1 MAQIDAAIA
10 SARRAARTELTAA
23 HPEHTAIQ
31 TLIARMIPTSS
42 CSRDTLL
49 TIADQHTTLPAFIAA
64 IATRMRSESAEGY
77 ATNRD
82 YFGTRHYTQDQVVMV
97 VQEAKQ
103 RRNKTRSGA
112 GAPTH
117 CMAFTVRGQPGT
129 ARPRAPD
136 RRTTRNGGPR
146 RHPEVGRAQARLPR
160 HHDDSPRCPT
170 AEPPQQVPRC
180 RGSTSIAPPCHLTH
194 LA

>member
-31 TLIARMIPTSS
+31 TLIARTIPTSS

-82 YFGTRHYTQDQVVMV
+82 HFGTPYTPLHARSSRHGSAGSQAAMEQNTLWRWRTD
-97 VQEAKQ
+97 ALHGLHGARAAGHCATSCPGPPHNAQ
-103 RRNKTRSGA
+103 RRAPPPPGGGTRP
-112 GAPTH
+112 GAP
-117 CMAFTVRGQPGT
+117 
-129 ARPRAPD
+129 
-136 RRTTRNGGPR
+136 
-146 RHPEVGRAQARLPR
+146 
-160 HHDDSPRCPT
+160 
-170 AEPPQQVPRC
+170 PP
-180 RGSTSIAPPCHLTH
+180 PP
-194 LA
+194 